1 VSSARPTLS
10 AARAGRVVAASLLAN
25 LALTGVVLVA
35 LRWPDPKPIT
45 FATATGTAAGPR
57 DISIC
62 VGGAVR
68 YPGVYRVQP
77 GATVGD
83 AVKAAGGA
91 VAGADLDASDAQK
104 AVAAGSVIV
113 VSGAG
118 GEVVG
123 APLDINRAS
132 ASELEELPGIG
143 PTLAQRIVEHR
154 ESEGPFSTVEELMNV
169 RGVGERTLDGLRG
182 LVVVR

>member
-1 VSSARPTLS
+1 MRVAGVS
-10 AARAGRVVAASLLAN
+10 AARAGRIVATSLLAN
-25 LALTGVVLVA
+25 LALTGSPRCPA
-35 LRWPDPKPIT
+35 LAGPEAHHL
-45 FATATGTAAGPR
+45 ATATGTAGR

-113 VSGAG
+113 VSGGG

-154 ESEGPFSTVEELMNV
+154 ESEGVELMNV
-169 RGVGERTLDGLRG
+169 RGVGACARWPSGPGGGAD
-182 LVVVR
+182 